1 MYLKEDEY
9 TELKRTTGELNDSMY
24 DISAILNKHGNGTLY
39 FGLKNDGT
47 PNPFMINDST
57 LRDVSRK
64 IYEAIKPQIYPD
76 IHKSIMNGDE
86 VIEVKFM
93 GDDIPYSAFGKYY
106 LRVADESR
114 EMTPSELRKM
124 MIGREYE
131 LNWER
136 KPSDSPVTDI
146 DEETLK
152 KFFTEGVSCG
162 RLPGMP
168 YDKDSLLERLE
179 LTKGDYLNN
188 AGKMLFSASGPIVLK
203 MAVFAT
209 EEKITFLD
217 INRIEGN
224 IFQLIDKA
232 MRYISANTRWKAEIA
247 GLQRIEIPEI
257 PLDAL
262 REVIINS
269 FAHARYD
276 CPVQHEISIFSNRIS
291 ITNPGDFA
299 NEFSPEDY
307 ARKELKSVL
316 RNEMIANTLYLCKD
330 VETFGSGFKRVYSL
344 CSDADVDTSYERSE
358 NFFTFSFYRK
368 NKDVVN
374 NVVID
379 VALSDDEKTVI
390 ALIKS
395 NPKMTAEQIGREIA
409 KTSRTAQ
416 RLLESLKNKGVIERV
431 GSNKY
436 GYWSIRK

>member
-47 PNPFMINDST
+47 PNLFMISDST

-64 IYEAIKPQIYPD
+64 IYETIKPQIYPD
-76 IHKSIMNGDE
+76 IHKIVINGNE
-86 VIEVKFM
+86 VIEVKFA

-136 KPSDSPVTDI
+136 KPSDCPVTDI

-152 KFFTEGVSCG
+152 KFFAEGISCG
-162 RLPGMP
+162 RIPDMS
-168 YDKDSLLERLE
+168 YNKDTLLERLE
-179 LTKGDYLNN
+179 LITGDYLNN
-188 AGKMLFSASGPIVLK
+188 AGKMLFSAKRPIVLK

-224 IFQLIDKA
+224 IFQLIDTA
-232 MRYISANTRWKAEIA
+232 MRYISANTRWKAEIV
-247 GLQRIEIPEI
+247 GLQRIETPEV

-299 NEFSPEDY
+299 NEFSPEEY

-316 RNEMIANTLYLCKD
+316 RNEIIAKTLYLCKD

-344 CSDADVDTSYERSE
+344 CSDADVDISYDKSE
-358 NFFTFSFYRK
+358 NFFTFTFYRK

-374 NVVID
+374 KVVID
-379 VALSDDEKTVI
+379 VAISDDEKTVI
-390 ALIKS
+390 TLIES
-395 NPKMTAEQIGREIA
+395 NPKITAEQIGYKIA

-416 RLLESLKNKGVIERV
+416 RLLDSLKNKGMIERI
-431 GSNKY
+431 GSNRF

>member
-1 MYLKEDEY
+1 MNLKEDEY

-39 FGLKNDGT
+39 FGMKNDGA

-64 IYEAIKPQIYPD
+64 IYETIKPQIYPD
-76 IHKSIMNGDE
+76 IHKIIIDGSE
-86 VIEVKFM
+86 VIEVRFS
-93 GDDIPYSAFGKYY
+93 GDDKPYSAFGKYY

-124 MIGREYE
+124 MIGGEYE

-136 KPSDSPVTDI
+136 KISDHLITDI

-152 KFFTEGVSCG
+152 RFFTEGVSCG
-162 RLPGMP
+162 RLPDAP
-168 YDKDSLLERLE
+168 YDKDSLLKRLE
-179 LTKGDYLNN
+179 LTTDDYLNN
-188 AGKMLFSASGPIVLK
+188 AGKMLFSVNRPIVLK

-209 EEKITFLD
+209 DEKITFLD
-217 INRIEGN
+217 INRVEGN

-232 MRYISANTRWKAEIA
+232 MRYISENTRWKAEIV
-247 GLQRIEIPEI
+247 GLQRIETPEV

-299 NEFSPEDY
+299 NEFSPEEY

-316 RNEMIANTLYLCKD
+316 RNEIIAKTLYLCKG

-344 CSDADVDTSYERSE
+344 CSDADVGISYNRSE
-358 NFFTFSFYRK
+358 NFFTFNFYRK

-374 NVVID
+374 DVVID
-379 VALSDDEKTVI
+379 VVISDDEKTAI
-390 ALIKS
+390 KLIEG
-395 NPKMTAEQIGREIA
+395 NPKITAEEIGNKIA

-431 GSNKY
+431 GSNKS
-436 GYWSIRK
+436 GYWLIRK